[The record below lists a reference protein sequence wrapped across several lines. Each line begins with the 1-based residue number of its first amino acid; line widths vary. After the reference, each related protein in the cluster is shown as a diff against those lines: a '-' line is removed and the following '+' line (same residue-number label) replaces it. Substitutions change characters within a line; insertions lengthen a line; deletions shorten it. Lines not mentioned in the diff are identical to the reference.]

1 MAKILVTGGAGF
13 IGSHVV
19 RGLIADGHSV
29 VVLDD
34 LSVGTRQA
42 VPHGNAI
49 DFVKGDVADKATVEK
64 AMQGCDHVVHLAAQ
78 VNMAQALENPERV
91 FAVNVSG
98 LLHVLEQARKTKF
111 AGRIL
116 YASSAAVYGAHSGG
130 AVKEDDGATLPLSHP
145 YAASKRAAEVMAR
158 MYKEAYGVQAMG
170 LRIFNAYGPGQ
181 DETSAYSG
189 LLSKVIDSVQNGTLL
204 TIYGDGS
211 QTRDFV
217 AVQDVATVI
226 RALVKAPASV
236 TLPWVM
242 NVGSGQA
249 VTLLDTIRHVVALK
263 KVNPRVEYRP
273 ARPGDVKLSCAD
285 IGLLGQVFPGWK
297 PVDLANGLRRWLG

>member
-19 RGLIADGHSV
+19 RGLIVDGHQV

-42 VPHGNAI
+42 IPHGNAI
-49 DFVKGDVADKATVEK
+49 DVVKGDVSHQPTVEGALK
-64 AMQGCDHVVHLAAQ
+64 GCDHVVHLAAH
-78 VNMAQALENPERV
+78 VSLAQGLENPERV
-91 FAVNVSG
+91 FAVNVTG
-98 LLHVLEQARKTKF
+98 LLNVLECARKAKF
-111 AGRIL
+111 AGRIV

-130 AVKEDDGATLPLSHP
+130 AVTEDDGTTLPLSHP
-145 YAASKRAAEVMAR
+145 YAASKRAAEVLAR
-158 MYKEAYGVQAMG
+158 VYKEAYGLQTLG

-181 DETSAYSG
+181 DESSAYSG

-226 RALVKAPASV
+226 RALVKAPAAV
-236 TLPWVM
+236 ALPWVM

-249 VTLLDTIRHVVALK
+249 VTLLDTIRHVVAIK

-273 ARPGDVKLSCAD
+273 ARVGDAKLSCAD
-285 IGLLGQVFPGWK
+285 IGLLRQVFPGWK